1 MHSPGVRGFTVV
13 FACLLVLACPL
24 RPQLEAGSFVRGDAN
39 ADGAINMTDAIS
51 ILSFLF
57 LGGAEPACLDA
68 ADTDNNEVVQLTDG
82 IYMLNFLFSGGT
94 PPPPPYP
101 GCGEDPTT
109 DELGCEEFS
118 PCPDATVV
126 ILGDANC
133 DGVVDRIDGEIIR
146 DHVTHGIELCCR
158 VAADATGDGIVNV
171 SDAILI
177 LNVLIDADPEPVECE
192 LAD

>member
-13 FACLLVLACPL
+13 FACLLVLVCPL

-118 PCPDATVV
+118 PCADATVV

>member
-1 MHSPGVRGFTVV
+1 M
-13 FACLLVLACPL
+13 LACPL

-57 LGGAEPACLDA
+57 LGGDEPACLDA

-109 DELGCEEFS
+109 DELGCAEFS
-118 PCPDATVV
+118 PCPDVTVV

-133 DGVVDRIDGEIIR
+133 DGVVDRVDGEIIR

-177 LNVLIDADPEPVECE
+177 LNVLINAEPEPVDCE

>member
-1 MHSPGVRGFTVV
+1 MHSPGVRGFTAV
-13 FACLLVLACPL
+13 FACLLVLACSLQP
-24 RPQLEAGSFVRGDAN
+24 RLEAGSFVRGDAN

-57 LGGAEPACLDA
+57 LGGTEPACLDA

-82 IYMLNFLFSGGT
+82 IYALNFLFSGGA

-101 GCGEDPTT
+101 GCGRDPTA
-109 DELGCEEFS
+109 DQLGCEEFA
-118 PCPDATVV
+118 PCPDETVV

-133 DGVVDRIDGEIIR
+133 DGVVDRVDGEIIR
-146 DHVTHGIELCCR
+146 DHVTDGIELCCR

-177 LNVLIDADPEPVECE
+177 LNVLINAEPEPVDCD
-192 LAD
+192 LRD